1 MATEFLKS
9 QADKL
14 KVYVVDDDA
23 DVGRSIAV
31 ALSSVGYDV
40 ERFTSAVEFLDQVSA
55 SGPCAAIV
63 DMMLPGMTG
72 LNLCREINLRRIPC
86 SFMVISGHA
95 DVPSTV
101 EAMRMGAI
109 DLLEKPFSRQR
120 MLEMVNKAVRVAQ
133 LNYDRRL
140 EEDEATRQLSALSPR
155 ERIVFDAIAS
165 GLITKEIS
173 KRLGISPR
181 TVDVHRSRILQ
192 KLELDSPSR
201 LAKFIAIHERKAF
214 LTLSATA

>member
-1 MATEFLKS
+1 MATELVNNRT
-9 QADKL
+9 DN
-14 KVYVVDDDA
+14 VYVVDDDA

-31 ALSSVGYDV
+31 TLSSVGYAV
-40 ERFTSAVEFLDQVSA
+40 ERFTTAAEFLDHASA
-55 SGPCAAIV
+55 SGPCVAVI

-72 LNLCREINLRRIPC
+72 LNLCREINLRRMPC
-86 SFMVISGHA
+86 SFLVISGHA
-95 DVPSTV
+95 DVPSSV

-133 LNYDRRL
+133 LNYERRL
-140 EEDEATRQLSALSPR
+140 EEDEATRQLDALSPR
-155 ERIVFDAIAS
+155 ERIVFDALAS
-165 GLITKEIS
+165 GFITKEIS
-173 KRLGISPR
+173 KQLEISPR

-192 KLELDSPSR
+192 KLRIDSPSR
-201 LAKFIAIHERKAF
+201 LAKFLAIHERKAF